1 MQSSSRCGG
10 PLVCACPDVA
20 NSHATSGQASHC
32 QLPPGNSLHQGSLPT
47 GMCVSTPTEVT
58 YRRVGQ
64 ITEMEIEGE
73 QVDGDEGATSKDF
86 RSSPGSQMSEICL
99 RAAPNCR
106 RLR

>member
-1 MQSSSRCGG
+1 MQSSSGCWG
-10 PLVCACPDVA
+10 PLVCACHDVA
-20 NSHATSGQASHC
+20 NSHATSGQASGC
-32 QLPPGNSLHQGSLPT
+32 RPAPGNGLHQGSLQT
-47 GMCVSTPTEVT
+47 GMCVSTPKEVT

-73 QVDGDEGATSKDF
+73 QVDGEEGATSKDC
-86 RSSPGSQMSEICL
+86 RSSPSSQMSEICL